1 MHINAQS
8 LQAAFTGFKLIYQ
21 QAFAGVTPDH
31 ERIAMVVNSSTKQ
44 ETYPFLGK
52 TTGFREWVGDRV
64 VQNLKSHDF
73 TIKNKSFENT
83 VGVDRDDFE
92 DDTLGIYSPIFAQL
106 GQDAAE
112 HPSQLVY
119 GLLASGFTGRCY
131 DGQYFFDI
139 DHPVLD
145 ESGNEISVSNFGGG
159 TGTAWYLLD
168 VTRAIKPLIFQKR
181 RDYTLARMDQ
191 PTDEAVFT
199 RKEYR
204 YGVDARVNA
213 GFGLWQLAYASKQ
226 ELTTANYAAAREAMQ
241 GMKGDKGRPLGVKA
255 SLLVVPATLEQ
266 QALEVVKRERDASG
280 ATNVYQNSADIL
292 VSPWL

>member
-1 MHINAQS
+1 MNINAQS
-8 LQAAFTGFKLIYQ
+8 LLAAFTGFKLVYQ
-21 QAFAGVTPDH
+21 NAFAGVKPEH
-31 ERIAMVVNSSTKQ
+31 ERIAMVVNSASKQ

-52 TTGFREWVGDRV
+52 TTGFREWIGDRV
-64 VQNLKSHDF
+64 IQNLKTHDF
-73 TIKNKSFENT
+73 TIKNKPFENT

-92 DDTLGIYSPIFAQL
+92 DDSLGIYTPIFAQL

-112 HPSQLVY
+112 HPSQLVF
-119 GLLASGFTGRCY
+119 GLLAAGFTSRCY
-131 DGQYFFDI
+131 DGQYFFDT
-139 DHPVLD
+139 DHPVMGGD
-145 ESGNEISVSNFGGG
+145 GSEASVSNFGGG
-159 TGTAWYLLD
+159 TGIPWFLLD

-181 RDYTLARMDQ
+181 RDYTFVRMDQ

-226 ELTTANYAAAREAMQ
+226 ELNTANYAAAREAMQ
-241 GMKGDKGRPLGVKA
+241 GTNGDKGRALGVQG
-255 SLLVVPATLEQ
+255 SLLVVAPTLEQ

-280 ATNVYQNSADIL
+280 ATNVYQNSADVL